1 MPLLSLDNVSK
12 QIKLQPMEIDHPLIF
27 SYFQQLPDTKRDEAF
42 KRALQIGVVAMMED
56 RIAAFLAR
64 TENEL
69 GTHLE
74 SLKLIYERTVTAK
87 EKTTQSG
94 VDAEQVVYQKVQQF
108 LTNSKYDRDDLQLTG
123 ATAGAIKRNKTGDLV
138 LRVEGDSALTLAI
151 EVKFDQSMS
160 LGEFEGSDSLSRPRD
175 TALSQLFEASANRKA
190 KLSVIVFDTNRVADA
205 LKNRVNGIKWIPDV
219 GFIVIVDHDRDNYTN
234 LLVALDLMRS
244 MVRKTLRIADQSIL
258 EALVGRISQD
268 LSSIQ
273 ETEKLLVE
281 NHQNLRKIA
290 ETIRKHVLL
299 VGHTK
304 LLIKAFIQDGEL
316 SQKALLDFYRGKEI
330 RDEMNEVDR
339 EIQALFPTITITP

>member
-1 MPLLSLDNVSK
+1 MLSIDHLSK
-12 QIKLQPMEIDHPLIF
+12 TVKLQTMEIEHPLIF
-27 SYFQQLPDTKRDEAF
+27 SYFENLPEAKRDEAF

-94 VDAEQVVYQKVQQF
+94 VDAEQVVYQKVQQY
-108 LTNSKYDRDDLQLTG
+108 LKHSKYDSDDLQLTG
-123 ATAGAIKRNKTGDLV
+123 ATTGALKRNKTGDLV
-138 LRVEGDSALTLAI
+138 LRVEGDHELTLAI

-190 KLSVIVFDTNRVADA
+190 KLSVIVFDENRVADG
-205 LKNRVNGIKWIPDV
+205 LKNKVNGIKWFPDV

-244 MVRKTLRIADQSIL
+244 MVRKTLRIEDQSIL
-258 EALVGRISQD
+258 ESLVGRVAQD

-281 NHQNLRKIA
+281 NHQNLRKIS
-290 ETIRKHVLL
+290 ETIRKHALL
-299 VGHTK
+299 VGQTK
-304 LLIKAFIQDGEL
+304 TLIKAFVEEGEI
-316 SQKALLDFYRGKEI
+316 SQQALLNLYRGDAVKDTYKELCK
-330 RDEMNEVDR
+330 EVAA
-339 EIQALFPTITITP
+339 IFPELGPNS